1 MYNLYIVQL
10 YMHSLS
16 SVKIAYHG
24 DNGCDEYHC
33 AHVVMFNLF
42 EYVLYCFKC
51 DSVDDDDKMVIWCT
65 IAQIWC
71 TIAPGFMGDG
81 SKPRQRVHWAQNC
94 CTAWISIAQITI
106 AQNPCAQIAKQIILV
121 TNILPLAIN
130 LTHCSNWLGYCD
142 IKSDEKNSKKQFQ
155 SKTLKDTHQMLSGI
169 VTHPTNQVEPSHHST
184 FSGNV

>member
-1 MYNLYIVQL
+1 MYIAQL

-24 DNGCDEYHC
+24 DDGGDEYHC

-81 SKPRQRVHWAQNC
+81 SKPPPESALGPKLLHSLNLD
-94 CTAWISIAQITI
+94 CTNHDCTKPLCTNREANHSRDKYTSTCNKPDTLFQLAW
-106 AQNPCAQIAKQIILV
+106 L
-121 TNILPLAIN
+121 L
-130 LTHCSNWLGYCD
+130 
-142 IKSDEKNSKKQFQ
+142 
-155 SKTLKDTHQMLSGI
+155 
-169 VTHPTNQVEPSHHST
+169 
-184 FSGNV
+184 

>member
-1 MYNLYIVQL
+1 MYFVQL

-24 DNGCDEYHC
+24 DDGGDERHC

-81 SKPRQRVHWAQNC
+81 SKPPPECIGPKIAAQPE
-94 CTAWISIAQITI
+94 SR
-106 AQNPCAQIAKQIILV
+106 L
-121 TNILPLAIN
+121 
-130 LTHCSNWLGYCD
+130 H
-142 IKSDEKNSKKQFQ
+142 KSRLH
-155 SKTLKDTHQMLSGI
+155 KTLVHKSR
-169 VTHPTNQVEPSHHST
+169 SKS
-184 FSGNV
+184 FS